1 MAEHKEE
8 DAKLLQSKE
17 ASDKLTLFAPFE
29 ASRSVSTSLPYKGQR
44 TKPPQ
49 VEITDTSYLSQPKV
63 LFRKLRSTAPTSST
77 RDSDK
82 GSTSGS
88 QPFTDSRGG
97 GGGSKRVRMVGSE
110 QEKEG
115 RGNTRETDSGRT
127 PSVRVTKSL
136 VLNRIGTLEKDQV
149 CVSIFY
155 TAVRGSESH
164 SV

>member
-8 DAKLLQSKE
+8 DAQLLQSKE
-17 ASDKLTLFAPFE
+17 ASDELTLFAPFE
-29 ASRSVSTSLPYKGQR
+29 ASRPVSTTLPYRGQP

-63 LFRKLRSTAPTSST
+63 LFRKLRSTAATSST

-82 GSTSGS
+82 GSQSGS
-88 QPFTDSRGG
+88 QLFTDSRGV
-97 GGGSKRVRMVGSE
+97 GGGSRRVRMAGSE

-115 RGNTRETDSGRT
+115 RGSTRETDSGRI

-149 CVSIFY
+149 CVS
-155 TAVRGSESH
+155 T
-164 SV
+164 